1 MSSGILQ
8 LVENKLATITQEL
21 IKKKTANTT
30 VEGGKR
36 RERGRGPGRLHP
48 CTRTQVKSA
57 GEVRCSTVGSG
68 VTVQSEVCGWGWGES
83 HAVLVYLTR
92 SFPVPSQKHGL

>member
-1 MSSGILQ
+1 MTMRT
-8 LVENKLATITQEL
+8 KEL
-21 IKKKTANTT
+21 IKKEKTANTT
-30 VEGGKR
+30 VEGRKR
-36 RERGRGPGRLHP
+36 RVEGRGPGRLHDP

-57 GEVRCSTVGSG
+57 GEVRCSAVGSG
-68 VTVQSEVCGWGWGES
+68 VTVQSEVVWVREL

>member
-1 MSSGILQ
+1 M
-8 LVENKLATITQEL
+8 TMITQEL
-21 IKKKTANTT
+21 IKKKTDNTT

-68 VTVQSEVCGWGWGES
+68 VTVQSEVCGWGGGWES

-92 SFPVPSQKHGL
+92 SLPVPSQKHGL